1 MCVLKE
7 ELLAAMALHW
17 IRLLIVITAGKQVV
31 GECCFLWSVT
41 IEYFL
46 LNKGSSLH
54 VPSLPYSSCR
64 TKMLFHERFVSEEVG
79 VPGCSCL

>member
-31 GECCFLWSVT
+31 GECCFL
-41 IEYFL
+41 
-46 LNKGSSLH
+46 
-54 VPSLPYSSCR
+54 C
-64 TKMLFHERFVSEEVG
+64 VSDYRVFSTE
-79 VPGCSCL
+79 